1 MHLARRSYLLVVLT
15 AVIAIAGIWSSDPQL
30 ARLWRVPAALLLLGL
45 AAEGVSVRR
54 LLPQVR
60 LERAA
65 PAFLGRALPAAAL
78 RFMNRAA
85 RPLVLEYAAATPA
98 GFEAP
103 RAVHRLELPARG
115 ALEDSLPLLPVRLG
129 PQRWPQLP
137 ARLRGPLALAW
148 WDVRLEPHA
157 DGAVAPDTLRGRA
170 RTQGL
175 GAGAR
180 ARRVVGAGQELYQ
193 LRAYARGDPLTRID
207 WKATARSG
215 ELVSRDYSEDQHL
228 DVLVAID
235 AGRLSRVRA
244 GALDRLGVYS
254 NAAARF
260 AEIVTHNDD
269 RIGLLVYADTV
280 RVSCAPARGLPAV
293 ARLRQA
299 LAQLSVQPA
308 ESDPTAAAVS
318 IRHLLRQ
325 RALIVLLTDLD
336 DANIAAALARA
347 VRLLAP
353 PHLVLIAGVHSAEI
367 ESLAQ
372 RVSRQWQDP
381 WISLAAAEH
390 EQRAAGQRA
399 LLQRLGAPVVAV
411 PAERLEAALFERYE
425 MLRRSRRI

>member
-1 MHLARRSYLLVVLT
+1 VHLARRSYVLVMLT
-15 AVIAIAGIWSSDPQL
+15 AVIAIAAIWSGDHTL
-30 ARLWRVPAALLLLGL
+30 ARLWRVPAGVLLLGL
-45 AAEGVSVRR
+45 AVDSFIVRR
-54 LLPQVR
+54 LQPQVR
-60 LERAA
+60 LDTPV
-65 PAFLGRALPAAAL
+65 PAFLGRPQRAV
-78 RFMNRAA
+78 FVFTNRAS
-85 RPLVLEYAAATPA
+85 RPLSLEYAPVTPA

-103 RAVHRLELPARG
+103 QAVRRISVPARA
-115 ALEDSLPLLPVRLG
+115 ALEDPLPLLPVRLG
-129 PQRWPQLP
+129 PQPWPPLP
-137 ARLRGPLALAW
+137 ARVRGPFALAW
-148 WDVRLEPHA
+148 WNAALQPQARCL
-157 DGAVAPDTLRGRA
+157 VAPDTLRGPA
-170 RTQGL
+170 RVHGL
-175 GAGAR
+175 AAGAR
-180 ARRVVGAGQELYQ
+180 ARRVAGAGQELYQ

-254 NAAARF
+254 NAAARL

-269 RIGLLVYADTV
+269 RIGLLVYADRV
-280 RVSCAPARGLPAV
+280 LVSCPPARGLPAV

-308 ESDPTAAAVS
+308 ESAPTAAAVS
-318 IRHLLRQ
+318 IRNLLKQ

-353 PHLVLIAGVHSAEI
+353 PHLVLVAGVHSGEI
-367 ESLAQ
+367 EELA
-372 RVSRQWQDP
+372 RGVSRQWQDP

-390 EQRAAGQRA
+390 QQRACRQRL
-399 LLQRLGAPVVAV
+399 LLQRLGAPVVAAT
-411 PAERLEAALFERYE
+411 AERLEGALFERYE
-425 MLRRSRRI
+425 ALRRSRRV

>member
-1 MHLARRSYLLVVLT
+1 MHLARRSYVAVILT
-15 AVIAIAGIWSSDPQL
+15 AVIAIAGIWSSDREL
-30 ARLWRVPAALLLLGL
+30 APLWRVPAALLLLGL
-45 AAEGVSVRR
+45 AVEGLLVRR
-54 LLPQVR
+54 LLPRVR
-60 LERAA
+60 LKGAA
-65 PAFLGRALPAAAL
+65 PAFLGRPLPAALLFSNDAS
-78 RFMNRAA
+78 
-85 RPLVLEYAAATPA
+85 RPLLLEYAARTPA
-98 GFEAP
+98 GFEAV
-103 RAVHRLELPARG
+103 RSVRRLKLPAHG
-115 ALEDSLPLLPVRLG
+115 ELEDPLPLLPVRLG
-129 PQRWPQLP
+129 PQPWPQLP

-148 WDVRLEPHA
+148 WDALLEPHA
-157 DGAVAPDTLRGRA
+157 RCVVAPDTLRGRA
-170 RTQGL
+170 RTQGFA
-175 GAGAR
+175 AGAR
-180 ARRVVGAGQELYQ
+180 PRRIVGAGQELYQ
-193 LRAYARGDPLTRID
+193 LRAYAQGDPLTRID

-215 ELVSRDYSEDQHL
+215 ELVSRDFSEDQHL

-269 RIGLLVYADTV
+269 RIGLVVYADSV

-299 LAQLSVQPA
+299 LAELSVQAA

-336 DANIAAALARA
+336 DANIAAALRRA

-353 PHLVLIAGVHSAEI
+353 PHLVLIAGVHSGEI
-367 ESLAQ
+367 EALAQ
-372 RVSRQWQDP
+372 RVSREWQDP

-399 LLQRLGAPVVAV
+399 LLQRLGAPVVAAS
-411 PAERLEAALFERYE
+411 AERLEAALFERYE
-425 MLRRSRRI
+425 ALRRSRRV